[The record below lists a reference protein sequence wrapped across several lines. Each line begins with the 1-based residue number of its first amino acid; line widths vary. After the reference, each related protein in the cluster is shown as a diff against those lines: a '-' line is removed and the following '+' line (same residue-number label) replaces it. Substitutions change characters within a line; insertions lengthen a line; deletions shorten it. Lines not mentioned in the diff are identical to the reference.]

1 MNGEV
6 TRLTCLFC
14 LVCPFNHWE
23 ISGTYC
29 LMSRA
34 FVCGPTEVQNCAF
47 LVSSATEHFAVE
59 TRLSQLV
66 VSEQFMI
73 NFQAMIIITK
83 SFPV

>member
-23 ISGTYC
+23 ISGAYC
-29 LMSRA
+29 STSRA
-34 FVCGPTEVQNCAF
+34 FVCSPTVQNCTF
-47 LVSSATEHFAVE
+47 LVSSATEHFAPE

-66 VSEQFMI
+66 MSEQLLRLS
-73 NFQAMIIITK
+73 ITRG
-83 SFPV
+83 F